1 MLISYHVKQKEPPK
15 LHSTLSPAT
24 DIRTTYDTVKTKSH
38 KGERSTVTKDGF
50 INSDLIA
57 L

>member
-1 MLISYHVKQKEPPK
+1 MLISHHVKQKETSK
-15 LHSTLSPAT
+15 LHSTLSPAI
-24 DIRTTYDTVKTKSH
+24 DIRTTYDSQKKSH
-38 KGERSTVTKDGF
+38 KGERSIVTKDGF

>member
-1 MLISYHVKQKEPPK
+1 MLILYHVKQKEPPK
-15 LHSTLSPAT
+15 LLSTLSHAT
-24 DIRTTYDTVKTKSH
+24 YIRTTYDSQKKSR
-38 KGERSTVTKDGF
+38 KGERITITKDGF